1 MLLEGKKVFITGATG
16 FVGGYILKS
25 ILQTGAHVIAL
36 NGKRNDKSFL
46 GDDSKLVTWVDI
58 DILDPN
64 SLLEELKEIDYVIH
78 TASIVS
84 FNTTLD
90 DLRAVNVNGTANLV
104 NISLQ
109 AGVKKFIHISSIAAL
124 GVPEYGNF
132 IDENSKWTG
141 DKGMSAYA
149 ISKYNAE
156 QEVWRGYRE
165 GLDVVVLN
173 PSVILGVGDWNR
185 SSLTIF
191 KTIQKGVKY
200 YPSGL
205 FSSVDVRDVTTA
217 VIKAI
222 ELPISGERYILN
234 ASNLP
239 FKLALETISNGL
251 NVKAPNK
258 KISKSSVNFIY
269 YIEKVFS
276 IFTGKSSQLSKDLI
290 KSLFSRYEY
299 DNKKA
304 QDQIKIPFISLNDT
318 MKWVNESL

>member
-25 ILQTGAHVIAL
+25 ILQKGAHVIAL

-90 DLRAVNVNGTANLV
+90 ELRAVNVNGTANLV

-109 AGVKKFIHISSIAAL
+109 AGIKKFIHISSIAAL

-132 IDENSKWTG
+132 INENSKWTG

-165 GLDVVVLN
+165 GLDIVVLN
-173 PSVILGVGDWNR
+173 PSVILGVGNWDR

-205 FSSVDVRDVTTA
+205 FSSVDVRDVTAA

-222 ELPISGERYILN
+222 ELPISGERFILN
-234 ASNLP
+234 ASNIP

-251 NVKAPNK
+251 NVEAPSK
-258 KISKSSVNFIY
+258 KISKTSVNFIY
-269 YIEKVFS
+269 YAEKIFS
-276 IFTGKSSQLSKDLI
+276 VFTGKSSQLSKDLI

-304 QDQIKIPFISLNDT
+304 QEQIKIPFISLNDT
-318 MKWVNESL
+318 MKWVKESL